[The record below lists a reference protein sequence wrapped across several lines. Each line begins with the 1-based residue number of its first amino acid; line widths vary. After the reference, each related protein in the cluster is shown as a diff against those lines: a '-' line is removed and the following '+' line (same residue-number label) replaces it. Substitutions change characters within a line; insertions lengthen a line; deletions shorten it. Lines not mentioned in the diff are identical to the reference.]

1 MPPQLPRRPL
11 EQTHC
16 DGHIPARS
24 ALFRKRSASQDRT
37 SGKVVGYESGG
48 GDRSKGDD
56 WWYDVKLAWDEPWVS
71 ISQTELL
78 KLNPRNGGDQF

>member
-1 MPPQLPRRPL
+1 MTSTRLFEIGDDVSVPTP
-11 EQTHC
+11 
-16 DGHIPARS
+16 RS